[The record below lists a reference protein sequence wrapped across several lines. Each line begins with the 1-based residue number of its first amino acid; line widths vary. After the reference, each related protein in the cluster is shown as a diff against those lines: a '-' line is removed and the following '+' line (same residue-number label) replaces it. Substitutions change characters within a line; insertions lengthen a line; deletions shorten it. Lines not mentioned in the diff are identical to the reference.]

1 MYNAIPA
8 TAVLSLSPEIQPMLT
23 SCRLVLCAIISATVL
38 MPSGVSVEPTGTAT
52 RSFDTDPQWD
62 GFRNRLLPDSLPIIR
77 QNFGYRPLCCC
88 STSLHADRVGGIIQ
102 RAHRRAYYASP
113 ITPLTLQDRLTASG
127 RFSVH
132 RADGASGV
140 LIGWFNSKTS
150 EGWRTPDSLGFRIDG
165 NGDKFWVFYEYGTS
179 NRATGGAGAFDGLR
193 YQTTTTNPF
202 AADGT
207 EHQWTLTYDPNQVAG
222 RGLITLTIDR
232 QTWSVPLH
240 PGHKE
245 LGATFDRFGIW
256 NQQTPGDSM
265 ELYISDLMHN
275 GSRCDLQP
283 GGQWDRLN
291 NVSQHQP
298 QLVRPFHE
306 FGYSDTSFA
315 GGSSGEI
322 GGVIFRDRQPAYY
335 ADRTTPLTLNSELT
349 ASGRVVLRSAG
360 ADSAVLLGWF
370 DHQRKQDKQTPDHEV
385 PQTDY
390 LGILIEG
397 PSRVGHYFR
406 PAYATSTGNHDAP
419 TLEGT
424 LQSRPV
430 IIPGNQVHHWSL
442 HYQPE
447 AANGRGRIRV
457 TFDGQPHELDL
468 NADAQAE
475 GATFDRFGLFN
486 IQSGGHHVELYL
498 DDLSYSR

>member
-1 MYNAIPA
+1 MSKSRRILLW
-8 TAVLSLSPEIQPMLT
+8 V
-23 SCRLVLCAIISATVL
+23 IIIIAAGRDAPWASAQAGDL
-38 MPSGVSVEPTGTAT
+38 EQQ
-52 RSFDTDPQWD
+52 SFDSDPQWE
-62 GFRNRLLPDSLPIIR
+62 GFRNRLLPDTMPTVR
-77 QNFGYRPLCCC
+77 QDFGFQPCRCCPVPNQ
-88 STSLHADRVGGIIQ
+88 SARVGGVIQ

-113 ITPLTLQDRLTASG
+113 VAPLTLNDRLTASG

-132 RADGASGV
+132 RAGGSSGA
-140 LIGWFNSKTS
+140 LIGWFNSSTS

-165 NGDKFWVFYEYGTS
+165 NGEKFWVFYEYGTS
-179 NRATGGAGAFDGLR
+179 NRATGGAGAFDGPR
-193 YQTTTTNPF
+193 YQTTNTKPF
-202 AADGT
+202 RADGT
-207 EHQWTLTYDPNQVAG
+207 EHEWTLTYDPNEAD
-222 RGLITLTIDR
+222 GLGMLTVTIDR
-232 QTWSVPLH
+232 ETWSVPLH

-245 LGATFDRFGIW
+245 LGATFDRFGLW

-265 ELYISDLMHN
+265 ELYLSHLTHN

-283 GGQWDRLN
+283 YGDWDGLN
-291 NVSQHQP
+291 NVSHHQP
-298 QLVRPFHE
+298 RVVRPFHE
-306 FGYSDTSFA
+306 FGYSTTSFA
-315 GGSSGEI
+315 GGSPGEI

-335 ADRTTPLTLNSELT
+335 ADPTSTFTLNSELK

-370 DHQRKQDKQTPDHEV
+370 HHQRKQDKQSPDHEV
-385 PQTDY
+385 PQSDY
-390 LGILIEG
+390 LGVLIEG

-406 PAYATSTGNHDAP
+406 PAYATSNGNQDAP

-424 LQSRPV
+424 SQSRPV
-430 IIPGNQVHHWSL
+430 IIPGDQVHHWSL

-447 AANGRGRIRV
+447 AANGRGRIRI
-457 TFDGQPHELDL
+457 TFDGQLHDLDL
-468 NADAQAE
+468 KAEAQAE